1 VTATIQTKSV
11 GPVTIVQVRG
21 ALTIGEREFGLRR
34 AIRAALDEGCRLFVI
49 NLQELSFVDS
59 SGVAEIATTHTTIA
73 NRGGRL
79 TLCRVSQR
87 LQDIF
92 VTTRLNTVFTLYD
105 SEAEALAAL
114 SVQM

>member
-1 VTATIQTKSV
+1 MISLETRTV
-11 GPVTIVQVRG
+11 GPVMIVQVRG
-21 ALTIGEREFGLRR
+21 ALTIGERDLGLRR
-34 AIRAALDEGCRLFVI
+34 AIRAALDEGGRLFVI
-49 NLQELSFVDS
+49 NLQELTFIDS
-59 SGVAEIATTHTTIA
+59 SGVAEIATTHTAIA

-92 VTTRLNTVFTLYD
+92 VTTRLNTVFVLHD

-114 SVQM
+114 SVQA